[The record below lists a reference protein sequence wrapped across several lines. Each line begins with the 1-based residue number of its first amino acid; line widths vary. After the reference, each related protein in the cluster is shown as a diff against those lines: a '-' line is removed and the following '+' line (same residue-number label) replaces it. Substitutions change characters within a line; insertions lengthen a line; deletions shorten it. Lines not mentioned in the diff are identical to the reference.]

1 LKTKLQEDVVLAAEW
16 TVILVNASILC
27 VAYFFVYPRF
37 AGADMN
43 KLLINDLLAN
53 ATALLVAGFLFYG
66 SGQRFTFIFFD
77 LGWFGFALLTFV
89 VMELP
94 FFWSYARR
102 HGLFTATDERNP

>member
-1 LKTKLQEDVVLAAEW
+1 MLAAEW

-53 ATALLVAGFLFYG
+53 ATALLVTWFLFYC